1 MLASARVSKWQKGL
15 KEIAAGSRQWKCRLL
30 LRLLCDLREQELLST
45 QLPIPYLNDISQN
58 HTGFWYLLQ
67 EKTQGIRT
75 SKRSKKLKWR
85 PRAMILSSVHFKVS
99 LSNQNNFMLNDR
111 IWVYSTAYR
120 AHRTGWGNF
129 FFHFQ
134 VLVNFLSWKTNHCVQ
149 SRGQGEEAVWDKPCL
164 DPLLMLLGTSD
175 MFLVLHP
182 LYQPSQS
189 WGQAQDERQKKFCF
203 KSYSLLRSWWC
214 WSFRRWKSATAHS
227 WDGTGGPHSMFCID
241 WCSNAWCPCGTDL
254 EENSRLYPV
263 GYRENWSLVI

>member
-1 MLASARVSKWQKGL
+1 MISARITLAFDIYCKKKHRALELQRGVKSSSG
-15 KEIAAGSRQWKCRLL
+15 
-30 LRLLCDLREQELLST
+30 DQEPWSCP
-45 QLPIPYLNDISQN
+45 QC
-58 HTGFWYLLQ
+58 
-67 EKTQGIRT
+67 T
-75 SKRSKKLKWR
+75 SKS
-85 PRAMILSSVHFKVS
+85 PS
-99 LSNQNNFMLNDR
+99 QTR
-111 IWVYSTAYR
+111 IISCSMTESGFIVQLIEHTEQAG
-120 AHRTGWGNF
+120 AI

-134 VLVNFLSWKTNHCVQ
+134 VLVNFSSWKTNHCVQ
-149 SRGQGEEAVWDKPCL
+149 SSGQGEEAVWDKPCL

-189 WGQAQDERQKKFCF
+189 QGQAQDEKQKKFCF

-241 WCSNAWCPCGTDL
+241 WCSNAWSPCGTDL

-263 GYRENWSLVI
+263 GYRENWSIVI